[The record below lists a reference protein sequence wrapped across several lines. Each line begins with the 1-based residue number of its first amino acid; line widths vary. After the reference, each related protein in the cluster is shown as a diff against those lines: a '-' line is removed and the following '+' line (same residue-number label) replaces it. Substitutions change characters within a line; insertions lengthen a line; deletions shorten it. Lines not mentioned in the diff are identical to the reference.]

1 MRKLS
6 LLLGLCVVASTH
18 SLFASPLSGT
28 TVTGALY
35 FAGDPVDNWFD
46 PANGYGNTTSVV
58 IGSANNTFVYDDG
71 GYNTDTAEFTD
82 LDVTDIVHD
91 AGLFSGASAWSMV
104 FTDPAFSG
112 FSGFSEVSGDSLF
125 TFVSSGDTIKINF
138 AGTDTPGIYSADL
151 VPTPEPSSQILILLG
166 SGLVLLGFGFW
177 HPCMP
182 LNKHLPD

>member
-6 LLLGLCVVASTH
+6 LLLGLCFLASTH

-35 FAGDPVDNWFD
+35 FDGDPLDNWFD

-71 GYNTDTAEFTD
+71 GYNTDTAVFTD
-82 LDVTDIVHD
+82 TDLKVMDVVHD

-104 FTDPAFSG
+104 FTDPPFSG
-112 FSGFSEVSGDSLF
+112 FSGFREVSGDSLF
-125 TFVSSGDTIKINF
+125 TFVSSGDTITINF
-138 AGTDTPGIYSADL
+138 AGTDMPGIYSADL
-151 VPTPEPSSQILILLG
+151 VPTPEPSSLMLLG
-166 SGLVLLGFGFW
+166 NGLALLGFGFW
-177 HPCMP
+177 RRCLR
-182 LNKHLPD
+182 LNKHFAH